1 MEKNDSDSGDEF
13 FKDYNEEK
21 QDYMILPDNNNNNIV
36 DDDNMDGVVE
46 KKEEKVMINYGLYY
60 KQFVRDPGIEGRKA
74 SRLLFLRSFNNW
86 VKSVLINK
94 YTYQLGR
101 DLSVLDICCGR
112 GGDLEKFFRSKVK
125 LYVGSDL
132 AEESLKNAM
141 DRLTKLRNEK
151 FKDFDC
157 KCYFITEDVS
167 DPNNHLLKKIP
178 QEHYFDLVSCQFAM
192 HYHFESEVRL
202 RAFLKNVTTKLN
214 KGGYF
219 IGTIIDSNVMV
230 KRLRERKYPDNKYID
245 EKLTFGNDFY
255 SVKFSQKRFPKDQVF
270 GIKYGFYLEDS
281 LDKKGENGDIKYI
294 EEYLVL
300 FDMFIKI
307 CEEYDLYL
315 VEKFNF
321 TEFYE
326 KHVKENFYYNLFRKM
341 IKDLENPT
349 IEKQWEIIQLYQAF
363 VLRKGKVDSKY
374 KYVPV
379 MKANKIHLKDFKP
392 QLITQDFE

>member
-1 MEKNDSDSGDEF
+1 MVEKYDSDSNDEF
-13 FKDYNEEK
+13 FKDYKEK
-21 QDYMILPDNNNNNIV
+21 KQEYIILPDNQNYIE
-36 DDDNMDGVVE
+36 DESMDAIE

-86 VKSVLINK
+86 IKSAMINK
-94 YTYQLGR
+94 YTYFLGK

-125 LYVGSDL
+125 LYIGSDL

-141 DRLTKLRNEK
+141 DRLTKLKNEK
-151 FKDFDC
+151 FKDVDC
-157 KCYFITEDVS
+157 KCMFITEDVS
-167 DPNNHLLKKIP
+167 EPNNHLLKKIP
-178 QEHYFDLVSCQFAM
+178 QEIYFDLVSCQFAM

-202 RAFLKNVTTKLN
+202 RAFLKNVTTRLN

-219 IGTIIDSNVMV
+219 IGTIIDSNVLV
-230 KRLRERKYPDNKYID
+230 KRLRNRKYPENKYIN

-255 SVKFSQKRFPKDQVF
+255 SVKFGQKRFPKDQVF

-281 LDKKGENGDIKYI
+281 LDKKGEDGGIKYI
-294 EEYLVL
+294 EEYLVM
-300 FDMFIKI
+300 FDVFVKI

-315 VEKFNF
+315 VERANF

-326 KHVKENFYYNLFRKM
+326 KTIKVDYYYKLFKKM
-341 IKDLENPT
+341 IKDLDNPT
-349 IEKQWEIIQLYQAF
+349 RDKQWEIIQLYQAF
-363 VLRKGKVDSKY
+363 VMRKGKVDKY
-374 KYVPV
+374 YRYVPV
-379 MKANKIHLKDFKP
+379 LKANKINLKDYNP
-392 QLITQDFE
+392 VLITQNFE